1 MKKVK
6 NLDLRIILVCFTL
19 AAVIVAIILIVKPG
33 QVKKL
38 DDVKTVTISD
48 YKSKGAS
55 KYFIFVYNED
65 KDKEKSQFEEVYNE
79 IINYA
84 EYSRTHKKAPK
95 IYLLNV
101 KDNTGIY
108 DDFKTEKIS
117 ITSNNSSCLIT
128 VENGK
133 YTVTTDVGKI
143 CNLLIDYETGKN

>member
-6 NLDLRIILVCFTL
+6 NLDLWIILACFTL

-38 DDVKTVTISD
+38 DDVKAVTISD

-55 KYFIFVYNED
+55 KYFIYVYNE
-65 KDKEKSQFEEVYNE
+65 EKPLFEEVDNE

-84 EYSRTHKKAPK
+84 EYSRNHRKAPK
-95 IYLLNV
+95 IYVLNV

-108 DDFKTEKIS
+108 DDFKIEKIS
-117 ITSNNSSCLIT
+117 ITANNSSCLIT

-133 YTVTTDVGKI
+133 YTVTKTNDEI
-143 CNLLIDYETGKN
+143 CNLLIDYETGKK